1 MIPIDKVS
9 EHSFEGIN
17 SSRMMVGETL
27 KHCHI
32 YFIIIL
38 LVNLT
43 FISFL
48 NDLCG
53 SYSYLSFI
61 SSSFW
66 TPTNLQKNDKLL
78 VIFTSFKNN
87 PNKSEIHQE
96 VINNWLSLGND
107 IQPVFFYNQSNP
119 MMWESLALHK
129 GWIGIPLG
137 KTNKYGTPMLKDFY
151 ATITNRIKSQFY
163 GYCNGDILFDN
174 GLRNTLKQILIHKKI
189 LNNSA
194 LVIGRRTNIEYQD
207 YHTFKLSN
215 PNYTKSLHQIAN
227 SKGILF
233 TEWAED
239 YFFVYLPQHFP
250 WDDIKDI
257 VIGRPGYDNYLV
269 SEAIKQN
276 VSVIDTTNTILAA
289 HLTGIDGNHAGV
301 LNIDKEYNL
310 ELIGKTYDYHL
321 GVTSRAQCHT
331 TRDEKGRIIV
341 INPG

>member
-1 MIPIDKVS
+1 MDLYHLSMPSIFRN
-9 EHSFEGIN
+9 HS
-17 SSRMMVGETL
+17 
-27 KHCHI
+27 
-32 YFIIIL
+32 
-38 LVNLT
+38 
-43 FISFL
+43 
-48 NDLCG
+48 
-53 SYSYLSFI
+53 
-61 SSSFW
+61 
-66 TPTNLQKNDKLL
+66 NLQTKTKLL
-78 VIFTSFKNN
+78 AIFTSFKND
-87 PNKSEIHQE
+87 PNKSEIHHE

-107 IQPVFFYNQSNP
+107 IQPILFYNQSDP
-119 MMWESLALHK
+119 MIWDNLALNM
-129 GWIGIPLG
+129 GWIGLPIG
-137 KTNKYGTPMLKDFY
+137 RTNKYGTPKLKDLY
-151 ATITNRIKSQFY
+151 VKVTKTIISEFY
-163 GYCNGDILFDN
+163 GYCNGDILFDDSMK
-174 GLRNTLKQILIHKKI
+174 NTLKQILKQNTVSKR
-189 LNNSA
+189 SA

-227 SKGILF
+227 SKGTLF

-276 VSVIDTTNTILAA
+276 VSVIDTTITILAA
-289 HLTGIDGNHAGV
+289 HLTGIFGNHAGA

-341 INPG
+341 TNPG